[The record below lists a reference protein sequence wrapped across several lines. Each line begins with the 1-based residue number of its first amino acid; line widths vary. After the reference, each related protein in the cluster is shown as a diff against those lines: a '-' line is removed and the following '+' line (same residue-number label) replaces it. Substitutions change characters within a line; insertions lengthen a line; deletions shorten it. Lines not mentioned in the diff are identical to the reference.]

1 MLSTT
6 VLNQVLILFFIMVV
20 GFYAKK
26 KDFINEMVSKKL
38 SQLLLKVTAP
48 LFVISSFQIDFT
60 QEILNNVMIVFIFGI
75 IAHTGSA
82 LLGQL
87 LFMRYK
93 GSTKKIMK
101 FAATYSNCAF
111 MGFPLLESL
120 FGKIG
125 VLFGSVYVA
134 TFNIFVWTN
143 GVMLFSN
150 QKRLDKKTVKNA
162 LLNPG
167 IVSVVIG
174 IVLFLFSIK
183 LPYPVARSIELLGSM
198 TVPLSM
204 LIIGA
209 HLASSNFKKL
219 LHGLELYYIT
229 ALRLIVLPVLTHII
243 LKLLGFSGILLS
255 VCTLVVAMPI
265 ATTTTIFAE
274 MYDEDA
280 LFASRVVAFSTLL
293 SIITIPLIMK
303 LH

>member
-1 MLSTT
+1 MGSNA
-6 VLNQVLILFFIMVV
+6 VFNQVLILFFIMLV

-26 KDFINEMVSKKL
+26 RDFINESVSKKL

-48 LFVISSFQIDFT
+48 LFVISSFQISFT

-75 IAHTGSA
+75 AAHTISA
-82 LLGQL
+82 LLGQV
-87 LFMRYK
+87 LFQRFK
-93 GSTKKIMK
+93 DGTKKIMK

-111 MGFPLLESL
+111 MGFPLLDSM
-120 FGKIG
+120 FGKVG

-143 GVMLFSN
+143 GVMIFSN
-150 QKRLDKKTVKNA
+150 EKKMDRNTIKKA
-162 LLNPG
+162 LINPG

-174 IVLFLFSIK
+174 ILLFLLSIK
-183 LPYPVARSIELLGSM
+183 LPYPAAKSIELLGSM

-209 HLASSNFKKL
+209 NLASCNFKKL
-219 LHGLELYYIT
+219 LYGLELYYIT
-229 ALRLIVLPVLTHII
+229 AIRLVFLPLIAYII
-243 LKLLGFSGILLS
+243 LKLLGFSGTLLS
-255 VCTLVVAMPI
+255 LCTLLVAMPV